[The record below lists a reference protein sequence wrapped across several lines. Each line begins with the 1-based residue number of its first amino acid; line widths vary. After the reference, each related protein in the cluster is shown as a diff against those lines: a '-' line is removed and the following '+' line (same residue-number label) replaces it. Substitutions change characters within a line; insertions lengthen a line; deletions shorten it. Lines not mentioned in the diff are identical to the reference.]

1 MVEVSVSAYQQSHEM
16 RGLRNTMNNNLQRTL
31 NKLIQSGSRSNPAM
45 NTLLNDYTT
54 HHLVLVVVGGFFV
67 LIFLLL
73 GLFFWTQLKRITQT
87 AQHKWTFEKKTYFS
101 LGAVSTVAGLLIAL
115 IVAVN
120 ATTVLNP
127 LPGFSSL
134 VDSLGTPKPGTSM
147 DKLYQAF
154 NTWLQSGSTHIPSL
168 IQSKIDE
175 RLAWQRPKAIVS
187 GVLLVV
193 FAALSTYLWRTLL
206 KKSRVSESKWGLK
219 ERALLVSGAATIT
232 FSLLLIVIVV
242 ANMQG
247 AFAPLTL
254 TLAFG

>member
-1 MVEVSVSAYQQSHEM
+1 M
-16 RGLRNTMNNNLQRTL
+16 NNNNLQRTL
-31 NKLIQSGSRSNPAM
+31 SKLIQSGSRSNSAM

-54 HHLVLVVVGGFFV
+54 DHMVLVVVGGFFV

-73 GLFFWTQLKRITQT
+73 SLFFWTQLKRTHQ
-87 AQHKWTFEKKTYFS
+87 AAKHKWTFEKKTYFS
-101 LGAVSTVAGLLIAL
+101 FGAVSIVVGLLLAL

-120 ATTVLNP
+120 VTTVLNP

-134 VDSLGTPKPGTSM
+134 VDSLGTPKAGTQM

-193 FAALSTYLWRTLL
+193 FGALSTRIWSTLI
-206 KKSRVSESKWGLK
+206 KKSRVHESKWGLK
-219 ERALLVSGAATIT
+219 ERALVVFGAATIT
-232 FSLLLIVIVV
+232 FSLLLVVIVV

-247 AFAPLTL
+247 AIAPITL

>member
-1 MVEVSVSAYQQSHEM
+1 M
-16 RGLRNTMNNNLQRTL
+16 NNNNLQRTL
-31 NKLIQSGSRSNPAM
+31 SKLIQSGSRSNPAM
-45 NTLLNDYTT
+45 NTLINDYTT
-54 HHLVLVVVGGFFV
+54 YHIVLVVVGGFFV

-73 GLFFWTQLKRITQT
+73 SLFFWTQLKRTPQ
-87 AQHKWTFEKKTYFS
+87 AAKHKWTFEKKTYFS
-101 LGAVSTVAGLLIAL
+101 LGAVSIVVGLLIAL

-134 VDSLGTPKPGTSM
+134 VDSLGTPKAGTQM
-147 DKLYQAF
+147 DKLYQAC

-175 RLAWQRPKAIVS
+175 RLAWQRPKAIIS
-187 GVLLVV
+187 GMLLVV
-193 FAALSTYLWRTLL
+193 FGALGTCLWRTLL
-206 KKSRVSESKWGLK
+206 KKSQVRESTWGLK
-219 ERALLVSGAATIT
+219 ERALLVFGAATIT
-232 FSLLLIVIVV
+232 FSLLLVVIFV